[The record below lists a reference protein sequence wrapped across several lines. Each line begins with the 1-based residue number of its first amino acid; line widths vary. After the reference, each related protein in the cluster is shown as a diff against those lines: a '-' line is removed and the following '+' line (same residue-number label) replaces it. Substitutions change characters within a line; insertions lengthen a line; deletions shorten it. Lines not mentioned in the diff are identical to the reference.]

1 MKRKISVF
9 LCLCFYFIACAPA
22 PANNATND
30 PTRALTP
37 EEIAQAI
44 CWGQTRYQWQ
54 EVETTSEEE
63 RIGQIQQ
70 WHKERKTAGVVFA
83 GELSGKCLEIM
94 VKNPGLD
101 QAP

>member
-1 MKRKISVF
+1 MKNNQKIVLT
-9 LCLCFYFIACAPA
+9 LCLYMGACVACSSA
-22 PANNATND
+22 RVND
-30 PTRALTP
+30 STRALTH
-37 EEIAQAI
+37 EEVAQAI